1 MLRSYDQRRVACKRF
16 KEVRDVKYRATLFMV
31 VLALIAMGIHLWTGW
46 NAFVEESA
54 THGETAMWSDYLIQW
69 LRDTFENLQS
79 EFWQL
84 AMQFAILAGLFHFIG
99 IQQYEEDEEEL
110 KHRLD
115 RIEAKI
121 NGLSKETSGERG
133 A

>member
-1 MLRSYDQRRVACKRF
+1 M
-16 KEVRDVKYRATLFMV
+16 KYRATLFMV
-31 VLALIAMGIHLWTGW
+31 ALALIAMGVHLWMGW

-54 THGETAMWSDYLIQW
+54 THGESAMWSDYMIQW

-99 IQQYEEDEEEL
+99 VAQYEEDEEEL
-110 KHRLD
+110 KQRLD

-121 NGLSKETSGERG
+121 NGIAKDTAGEQG
-133 A
+133 T

>member
-1 MLRSYDQRRVACKRF
+1 M
-16 KEVRDVKYRATLFMV
+16 KYRATMFMV
-31 VLALIAMGIHLWTGW
+31 VLALVAMVVHFWTGW

-54 THGETAMWSDYLIQW
+54 SHGEKALWANYLVQW
-69 LRDTFENLQS
+69 TRDTFENLQS

-99 IQQYEEDEEEL
+99 VSQYEEDEEEL
-110 KHRLD
+110 KQRLD

-121 NGLSKETSGERG
+121 NGLAKDISGERG
-133 A
+133 V